1 MRRLFSV
8 PLGTYV
14 PGGIMFKC
22 WDPSGVIAA
31 GINLAGNVASNQINA
46 ERAASDM
53 ATYLHLVGK
62 QRDWQKEDQQ
72 WSEDL
77 TKRLMDYQNQYNTPS
92 QQMKRFA
99 GAGLNPYLALQGGEL
114 GSGNSQSV
122 PSVSDPSRG
131 SVSPFQRPAL
141 DNVLSDP
148 STKLLQGA
156 SVENERLAALSSVF
170 KSAPELY
177 KAVGEDRFNSIMSSL
192 LGGSVDSQ
200 IIKDISTAEAMRAN
214 ILKQRESI
222 ALEIEQMYGKDK
234 AALINQNLIFEGQ
247 HIVAEMNKLYS
258 EKALNEA
265 SVKELI
271 TRAAKNVAEK
281 ANLEANTATVDQM
294 RQYVVKSAN
303 MQASIDE
310 FDKLEL
316 ETDFVQRRY
325 ARAWQRSPEG
335 MSQATAAQV
344 VQDNGETNL
353 INKVIRGKEPRTRH
367 K

>member
-1 MRRLFSV
+1 MAF
-8 PLGTYV
+8 
-14 PGGIMFKC
+14 
-22 WDPSGVIAA
+22 DPSGIIAA
-31 GINLAGNVASNQINA
+31 GINFAGSMASNQINA

-53 ATYLHLVGK
+53 ATYLNLVGK
-62 QRDWQKEDQQ
+62 QRDWQNEDKVFA
-72 WSEDL
+72 EDMS
-77 TKRLMDYQNQYNTPS
+77 KRLMGYEQWLNSPS
-92 QQMKRFA
+92 RQVQMMKE
-99 GAGLNPYLALQGGEL
+99 AGLNPYLASHEGAI
-114 GSGNSQSV
+114 GSSMASNPGAQV
-122 PSVSDPSRG
+122 PGRG
-131 SVSPFQRPAL
+131 SVSPIQRPPLENPFTDA
-141 DNVLSDP
+141 S
-148 STKLLQGA
+148 SKLLQGA

-192 LGGSVDSQ
+192 LGGSVDSK
-200 IIKDISTAEAMRAN
+200 IIKDISDAEAMRAN

-265 SVKELI
+265 SVKELL